1 MLTINFTDFGARF
14 TCSAIALLELPSIT
28 RNGHT
33 YRAGASVWGR
43 LYVAST
49 ANVSLFSP
57 LSSQTDQVSIA
68 RSNGLAFHF
77 IHCLVCFGV
86 FAQEVRALA
95 NAHEKELEEAM
106 AKEMER
112 EAEPSAAAPPPKG
125 GGAISGRYTCTSGER
140 RTDGNGLEFWSRQ
153 SDLWSGVFSEQQTG
167 LLQMVRAQEAEL
179 RQGKQRIS
187 SLEQELSALNDKRAE
202 MAAAAAAAGAG
213 TSHGNQSASGGG
225 GGHRSL
231 KEAEAS
237 DWRKRLERMQADYD
251 RRLSVL
257 QEREAAVVT
266 AELRVESRAREL
278 GSERDRLT
286 AGAVALSAEAD
297 GLRCGCDS
305 AVLCHHGSK
314 GTDSVASVG
323 NFDADAGCAV

>member
-1 MLTINFTDFGARF
+1 M
-14 TCSAIALLELPSIT
+14 
-28 RNGHT
+28 
-33 YRAGASVWGR
+33 
-43 LYVAST
+43 
-49 ANVSLFSP
+49 
-57 LSSQTDQVSIA
+57 
-68 RSNGLAFHF
+68 
-77 IHCLVCFGV
+77 
-86 FAQEVRALA
+86 RALA

-106 AKEMER
+106 TKEMMEK
-112 EAEPSAAAPPPKG
+112 EVGPPAPAPPQAG
-125 GGAISGRYTCTSGER
+125 GGAISGTSGDR
-140 RTDGNGLEFWSRQ
+140 RTGDNGLEFWSRQ
-153 SDLWSGVFSEQQTG
+153 SDLWSGVFTEQQTG

-202 MAAAAAAAGAG
+202 MAAAAGAAAGSG
-213 TSHGNQSASGGG
+213 TSHRDQSAG

-297 GLRCGCDS
+297 GLRCGCDC
-305 AVLCHHGSK
+305 AVLCHYG
-314 GTDSVASVG
+314 GGGRGQRGFCRNVDV
-323 NFDADAGCAV
+323 